1 MGKLSSADT
10 ASHPIYND
18 SRWTTTE
25 AETQG
30 SNMRTQHLEAD
41 PPKSNKKVDLTSFQE
56 VCPQLLKLRL
66 QAKFGGIS
74 EGLGERMKTRGRLK
88 NRQVNKT
95 HDSQRAGSGEYK
107 GVCIRTK
114 QRLNYSSQD

>member
-1 MGKLSSADT
+1 MGKLGSADT

-74 EGLGERMKTRGRLK
+74 EGLGERMKTRRLK

-95 HDSQRAGSGEYK
+95 HDSQRAGSGS
-107 GVCIRTK
+107 TK
-114 QRLNYSSQD
+114 ESALALSKD